1 VWRKR
6 GKGEGISTRNRNSKN
21 LLSELGPAPYHQQE
35 TGLFRNTMIA
45 PATHASRRRGRP
57 LTAQVRWAPRHGDGP
72 FVFPSAPLRCGQ
84 MVRPQGSR
92 LLLSPPWGRA
102 LRLPFGSASLRT
114 NGPSPRLLFAA
125 RPATDRQ
132 RRRPLHR
139 ASARVRRL
147 TPHSS
152 RLTIPA
158 PGPYLIVL
166 PGCGPGWRRFL
177 RG

>member
-1 VWRKR
+1 MWRKR

-84 MVRPQGSR
+84 MVRPQGSC

-132 RRRPLHR
+132 RRRPLQPR
-139 ASARVRRL
+139 ASAGSSPHASRL
-147 TPHSS
+147 TPHY
-152 RLTIPA
+152 
-158 PGPYLIVL
+158 PGPWPLVTLL